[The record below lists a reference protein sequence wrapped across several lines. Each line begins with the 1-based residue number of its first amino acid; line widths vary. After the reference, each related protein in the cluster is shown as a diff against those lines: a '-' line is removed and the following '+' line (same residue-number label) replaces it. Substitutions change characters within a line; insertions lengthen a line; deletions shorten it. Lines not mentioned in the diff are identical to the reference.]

1 MATAPTLAQRVR
13 KPLDA
18 LVSAKSDTPGN
29 WSSECLNCG
38 SPLAGPFCAQCGQR
52 AIPPYPSVRELVTDA
67 FWELSGWD
75 GRFAGTVRAL
85 LLSPGRLTTAFLEGR
100 RVRFI
105 SPLRLYLVA
114 SLVYFL
120 VAASAPNLRP
130 NGVLDA
136 PGITISTGKETAAS
150 RVTSATM
157 DARSGDI
164 TPEERAAA
172 MKDIERAPAI
182 LRPVLRRGV
191 TDPNGLKK
199 NLLTS
204 MPRVLFALVP
214 VFAAIVGLFFRR
226 RKYPEHLYFGL
237 HLHAFIFAALTVTA
251 LAKFTYVVPLA
262 GIVSAIMA
270 LWIVTYGVRALRHV
284 YRESLARTMAKAA
297 GIGVL
302 YALMGALAM
311 VGLVYWAALFA

>member
-1 MATAPTLAQRVR
+1 MSTTSVPSRRPLSSGSDVAPL
-13 KPLDA
+13 PE
-18 LVSAKSDTPGN
+18 S
-29 WSSECLNCG
+29 WSTHCLNCA
-38 SPLAGPFCAQCGQR
+38 SPLSGPFCAHCGQR

-85 LLSPGRLTTAFLEGR
+85 LLAPGRLTTAFLEGR
-100 RVRFI
+100 RVRYI
-105 SPLRLYLVA
+105 SPLRLYLVT

-120 VAASAPNLRP
+120 VAAAAPNLRP
-130 NGVLDA
+130 NGVIDA
-136 PGITISTGKETAAS
+136 PGITISTGKESAAS
-150 RVTSATM
+150 RVTSATF

-199 NLLTS
+199 GLLTS

-214 VFAAIVGLFFRR
+214 VFAAIVGLFFRA

-251 LAKFTYVVPLA
+251 LAKFTYIVPLA
-262 GIVSAIMA
+262 GVVSVSMA
-270 LWIVTYGVRALRHV
+270 LWIVIYAILALRHV
-284 YRESLARTMAKAA
+284 YRESRAGTIAKAA
-297 GIGVL
+297 GIGAL
-302 YALMGALAM
+302 YSIAGAVAM
-311 VGLVYWAALFA
+311 VGLVYWAALFS